1 MLASQAREVQDRPP
15 RLWQVTRER
24 HRTSDKGNPGVIW
37 GPQSSRAG
45 ICPVGWTAEEGC
57 TAVKPSSLFGD
68 CLGRGRERYRE
79 R

>member
-24 HRTSDKGNPGVIW
+24 HRTSDKGNPGVIR

-45 ICPVGWTAEEGC
+45 IYPVG
-57 TAVKPSSLFGD
+57 
-68 CLGRGRERYRE
+68 
-79 R
+79 